1 MQSLYRRLFHELEE
15 SFAIMAGFYDMI
27 FKKKSL
33 GFQEVH
39 RIYLKKKKLLFD
51 GKKKVFFLN

>member
-27 FKKKSL
+27 FLKKSL
-33 GFQEVH
+33 GFEEAH
-39 RIYLKKKKLLFD
+39 RIYFLKKLLFD
-51 GKKKVFFLN
+51 GEKKVFFKN